1 MMNNPLKRVHIMRTS
16 ISILAFGILWLTPT
30 TQFAH
35 PFPDD
40 KENPRLTWKEHRRKA
55 EKSIETGKTLEA
67 AFHFEAAWKQK
78 RTQKELVYQAGV
90 LYAQARDYAKAVQL
104 LAYTKDDIKA
114 FPSARYKYALA
125 LKQSGQY
132 DEAARELVIAI
143 NTYMGKDRNEVI
155 EKLQYELSGCSLGIQ
170 MEAAASAEMAGR
182 PKIKL
187 DHLNENINSTG
198 ADFAPV
204 LFGNDILYFT
214 SDKKGGLGIH
224 RSQQIGGEWRASD
237 MPKFPLDQ
245 TLPFGNGCFAPDASR
260 FYYSQQEVDKKGNKF
275 SAIYVIKRGTGNV
288 GWAQPMRLRNYINAD
303 GATTTH
309 PFVTHQD
316 GIETLYFSSNR
327 RNGQGGMD
335 LWAATREI
343 SSPDIDFT
351 VPRNLGKTVNSS
363 ADEVTPFYDVETE
376 MLYFASNGKQSIGGL
391 DIFKTKNIGN
401 KNWNTPENMG
411 LPYNSAADDYYFIQN
426 KTKNGGFFT
435 SNRRFA
441 GEKVTT
447 VDDDIFGFSIESSQP
462 LQIKGTI
469 VAKKGV
475 NQSNTNTTIS
485 LYEKRSKD
493 DYRLLTAETVEK
505 EAYQMMIMPNKMYRL
520 EIESES
526 YATLTF
532 DFATNDTSKMI
543 LKNFILEPTPTLA
556 AKSAE
561 KPMGPAGD
569 WMVDVTDADGI
580 TNKGTPKMGTYYR
593 VQLATTKN
601 LDASYRRRLERV
613 ESFGRFDIEWAGNEE
628 KKLMIGEFENLAKA
642 NQACKTIQSK
652 SFKTAFVVKYENG
665 KRVK

>member
-1 MMNNPLKRVHIMRTS
+1 MRKSFT
-16 ISILAFGILWLTPT
+16 IFAFGILWLTPLP
-30 TQFAH
+30 QFAN

-40 KENPRLTWKEHRRKA
+40 NGLPNLTWKEHRRQA
-55 EKSIETGKTLEA
+55 EKSIETGKLLQA
-67 AFHFEAAWKQK
+67 AYHFEAAWKQK

-90 LYAQARDYAKAVQL
+90 MYAQVRDYTKAIQL
-104 LAYTKDDIKA
+104 LAYVKDDLKG
-114 FPSARYKYALA
+114 FPSARYRYALS
-125 LKQSGQY
+125 LKQAGQY
-132 DEAARELVIAI
+132 DEAARELVISI

-155 EKLQYELSGCSLGIQ
+155 EKLQNELSGCSLGIQ
-170 MEAAASAEMAGR
+170 MEALASAENTGR

-187 DHLNENINSTG
+187 EHLNENINSSGT
-198 ADFAPV
+198 DFAPV

-214 SDKKGGLGIH
+214 SDKKGALGIH

-260 FYYSQQEVDKKGNKF
+260 FYYSQQEMDKKGNKF
-275 SAIYVIKRGTGNV
+275 SAIYVIKRTPSNI
-288 GWAQPMRLRNYINAD
+288 GWAQPIRLRSYINAE

-327 RNGQGGMD
+327 KNGQGGMD
-335 LWAATREI
+335 IWCATREI

-376 MLYFASNGKQSIGGL
+376 ILYFAANGKQSIGGL
-391 DIFKTKNIGN
+391 DIFKTKNLGN

-411 LPYNSAADDYYFIQN
+411 LPYNSPADDYYFIQN
-426 KTKNGGFFT
+426 RAKTGGFFT

-447 VDDDIFGFSIESSQP
+447 IDDDIFGFSIENTQP
-462 LQIKGTI
+462 LQVKGTI
-469 VAKKGV
+469 VLKKGD
-475 NQSNTNTTIS
+475 NQTNINTTVS
-485 LYEKRSKD
+485 LYERKTKD
-493 DYRLLTAETVEK
+493 DYRLLTAEMVST

-520 EIESES
+520 EVEREN
-526 YATLTF
+526 YTAVTY
-532 DFATNDTSKMI
+532 DFATHDTTKVV
-543 LKNFILEPTPTLA
+543 LKNFVLEPMPVLA
-556 AKSAE
+556 AKSEE

-569 WMVDVTDADGI
+569 SMVETKDAADGVA
-580 TNKGTPKMGTYYR
+580 NKNTPKTGIYYQ
-593 VQLATTKN
+593 VQLAMTKN
-601 LDASYRRRLERV
+601 LDASYRRKLERV
-613 ESFGRFDIEWAGNEE
+613 ESFGRFDMEWAGNEE
-628 KKLMIGEFENLAKA
+628 KKLMIGEFETLAKA
-642 NQACKTIQSK
+642 NQACKSIQAK
-652 SFKTAFVVKYENG
+652 GFKTAFVVKYENG

>member
-1 MMNNPLKRVHIMRTS
+1 
-16 ISILAFGILWLTPT
+16 
-30 TQFAH
+30 
-35 PFPDD
+35 
-40 KENPRLTWKEHRRKA
+40 
-55 EKSIETGKTLEA
+55 
-67 AFHFEAAWKQK
+67 
-78 RTQKELVYQAGV
+78 
-90 LYAQARDYAKAVQL
+90 
-104 LAYTKDDIKA
+104 
-114 FPSARYKYALA
+114 
-125 LKQSGQY
+125 
-132 DEAARELVIAI
+132 
-143 NTYMGKDRNEVI
+143 
-155 EKLQYELSGCSLGIQ
+155 
-170 MEAAASAEMAGR
+170 
-182 PKIKL
+182 
-187 DHLNENINSTG
+187 
-198 ADFAPV
+198 
-204 LFGNDILYFT
+204 
-214 SDKKGGLGIH
+214 
-224 RSQQIGGEWRASD
+224 
-237 MPKFPLDQ
+237 
-245 TLPFGNGCFAPDASR
+245 
-260 FYYSQQEVDKKGNKF
+260 
-275 SAIYVIKRGTGNV
+275 V

-475 NQSNTNTTIS
+475 NQSNTNTTVS